1 MEHLASNTKMIK
13 NSLFGMHK
21 YILGKSIDN
30 DKANDVQDL
39 VSVGKAVWKFL
50 LAIYKFHWDNL
61 FINGSNTSL

>member
-1 MEHLASNTKMIK
+1 
-13 NSLFGMHK
+13 MHK